1 MAELADQ
8 LRAAYEDEGYEVRDV
23 TVNRDL
29 VRVVLMAEAGA
40 DAVRSIAA
48 EAAGEEPPLGVT
60 VTTESVDGHDGV
72 STVVSFRNRG

>member
-1 MAELADQ
+1 MAEIADQ
-8 LRAAYEDEGYEVRDV
+8 LRAAYEDDGYEVREV

-29 VRVVLMAEAGA
+29 VRVVLMEEVGAEAA
-40 DAVRSIAA
+40 RSIAVD
-48 EAAGEEPPLGVT
+48 AAGEEPPLGVT